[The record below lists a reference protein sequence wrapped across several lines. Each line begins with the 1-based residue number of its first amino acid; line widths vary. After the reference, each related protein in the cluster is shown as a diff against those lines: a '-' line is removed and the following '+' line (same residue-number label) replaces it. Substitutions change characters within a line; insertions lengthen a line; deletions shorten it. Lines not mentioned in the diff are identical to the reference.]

1 MRGEGGIRIGLQNGK
16 RNCHH
21 RVDAFI
27 TNPITP
33 ELALTFDIRN
43 PPLNHTNQSTPPLPQ
58 TTSYSSQPNIS
69 AEFNSAELVRSGGG
83 GDGSVAS
90 VGGGLGS
97 KEPTRTLKRPRL
109 VWIPQL

>member
-33 ELALTFDIRN
+33 KLALVFDIRN
-43 PPLNHTNQSTPPLPQ
+43 PLPNHTHQSTPPLSQ
-58 TTSYSSQPNIS
+58 TTSYSSQPNSSTEI
-69 AEFNSAELVRSGGG
+69 NLVELVGSRGG
-83 GDGSVAS
+83 GDGIVAS
-90 VGGGLGS
+90 VG
-97 KEPTRTLKRPRL
+97 
-109 VWIPQL
+109 